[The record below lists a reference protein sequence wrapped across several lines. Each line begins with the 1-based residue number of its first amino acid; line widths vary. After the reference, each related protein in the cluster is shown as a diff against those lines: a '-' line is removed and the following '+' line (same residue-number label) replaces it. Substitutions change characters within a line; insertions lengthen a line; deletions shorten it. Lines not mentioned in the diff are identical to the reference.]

1 MIQCLGSERL
11 DHLKVFNQ
19 LNQLKYFKVKS
30 TYVETKEQEIFLKE
44 MPRAIDSRIVK
55 ERPYLA
61 RAIAAEHLI
70 QVFFTHKDKIEKL
83 DTKEAK
89 EAVRQNLGEHDHFDA
104 EKEDDLLE
112 AFR

>member
-1 MIQCLGSERL
+1 M
-11 DHLKVFNQ
+11 
-19 LNQLKYFKVKS
+19 
-30 TYVETKEQEIFLKE
+30 
-44 MPRAIDSRIVK
+44 
-55 ERPYLA
+55 A

-104 EKEDDLLE
+104 EKEDDLLD